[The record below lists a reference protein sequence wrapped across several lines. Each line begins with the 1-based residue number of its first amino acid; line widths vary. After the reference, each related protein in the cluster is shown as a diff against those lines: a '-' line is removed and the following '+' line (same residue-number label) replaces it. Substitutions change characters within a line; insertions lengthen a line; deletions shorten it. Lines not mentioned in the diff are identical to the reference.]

1 MAGSFSVTLVRPPGK
16 GVGLRIKGCGT
27 IVSQL
32 DPQSV
37 AARGG
42 LLEGD
47 TIVSINGRDCNTQK
61 TATDHM
67 NELKQRS
74 TATYIVEVRR
84 GPSAIAS
91 KRKLEEQAQL
101 EQQATDSSPPPAVE
115 TKKKKEVQ
123 PPAPEAQPAKAAKAA
138 KAAPTAKAPEATR
151 LLKLLRSDAVNVK
164 EDLVAKLKA
173 GHQGTV
179 SLLSELYPD
188 SGHKKCVFCLNP
200 FIAGAQGQCCV
211 LCDVSWDDFEREFAG
226 YCGRGTHIG
235 QCTRCGQRVSV
246 DGDEDCGPN
255 EHEIPICYQGP
266 HTADKQALKRHYKA
280 ESDDSNGDSESH

>member
-151 LLKLLRSDAVNVK
+151 LLQAPAFGRCQC
-164 EDLVAKLKA
+164 
-173 GHQGTV
+173 QGGP
-179 SLLSELYPD
+179 SC
-188 SGHKKCVFCLNP
+188 K
-200 FIAGAQGQCCV
+200 AQGRAPGHSQSALRIVPRLGPQEVCV
-211 LCDVSWDDFEREFAG
+211 LPEPLYR
-226 YCGRGTHIG
+226 GRPRPVLRAL
-235 QCTRCGQRVSV
+235 RCLLGR
-246 DGDEDCGPN
+246 
-255 EHEIPICYQGP
+255 
-266 HTADKQALKRHYKA
+266 L
-280 ESDDSNGDSESH
+280 